1 MRTTIARLTR
11 PGEFFE
17 VGNVATPRGV
27 CPAFVNAP
35 ATLVDIVRSA
45 REHGE
50 LDFIVHGESR
60 LSFTGFFDNVHHALG
75 YLQSRG
81 LGRGDRLAIA
91 MRNRPEWLIAFT
103 AAVLA
108 GAVVVP
114 INSWGRRQELLQ
126 ALGDCAPD
134 ILVCDAQRASL
145 LEEHGLEVHLIVAT
159 DDATDGV
166 ERASP
171 AVRFRDVINHGVP
184 GLPVDVEPDDL
195 ALILYTSGSTGAPK
209 GATHTHR
216 AVSQALFNMLFTG
229 MLSLAIEGARQ
240 LQGGAD
246 REKTLLT
253 VPLFHATG
261 LLGSFVLPLFTG
273 QAIVMLDRWDAQRAL
288 TLIERERVTL
298 FSSVPALVK
307 DLLSQPN
314 IEDFD
319 ISCLQRV
326 SSGGAAMPD
335 DLPELIRRHVNNPSP
350 SAGYGMTETLTVG
363 SQGAGLVFEARP
375 KAAGVQ
381 SPIMLFRTVS
391 EAGRVLPPGT
401 TGEIEMAGVACTLG
415 YWRNPAASAQ
425 LFASDGWL
433 KSGDVGF
440 VDDETYVHITGRIKD
455 IVIRGGE
462 NIFPGETEQA
472 CYALLGIAECVAF
485 GVPDGRLGE
494 ELAIVIYPG
503 PNRPLEADEVRL
515 ELKGNIAGYKIPRH
529 IEISAQPLPRGMTE
543 KFDKAAIREA
553 FLQQTV

>member
-195 ALILYTSGSTGAPK
+195 ALILYTSGSTGAPPED
-209 GATHTHR
+209 TR
-216 AVSQALFNMLFTG
+216 C
-229 MLSLAIEGARQ
+229 RQ
-240 LQGGAD
+240 LISKSSILGWLSRSFTSAG
-246 REKTLLT
+246 TLLNSVT
-253 VPLFHATG
+253 RSRSISVRA
-261 LLGSFVLPLFTG
+261 
-273 QAIVMLDRWDAQRAL
+273 RWASHR
-288 TLIERERVTL
+288 
-298 FSSVPALVK
+298 SS
-307 DLLSQPN
+307 
-314 IEDFD
+314 
-319 ISCLQRV
+319 
-326 SSGGAAMPD
+326 
-335 DLPELIRRHVNNPSP
+335 
-350 SAGYGMTETLTVG
+350 MTIAWPV
-363 SQGAGLVFEARP
+363 
-375 KAAGVQ
+375 
-381 SPIMLFRTVS
+381 
-391 EAGRVLPPGT
+391 
-401 TGEIEMAGVACTLG
+401 
-415 YWRNPAASAQ
+415 
-425 LFASDGWL
+425 
-433 KSGDVGF
+433 KSGKTK
-440 VDDETYVHITGRIKD
+440 EPSK
-455 IVIRGGE
+455 
-462 NIFPGETEQA
+462 P
-472 CYALLGIAECVAF
+472 VA
-485 GVPDGRLGE
+485 
-494 ELAIVIYPG
+494 
-503 PNRPLEADEVRL
+503 
-515 ELKGNIAGYKIPRH
+515 
-529 IEISAQPLPRGMTE
+529 
-543 KFDKAAIREA
+543 
-553 FLQQTV
+553 